1 MNAIFGIALF
11 LVVLIFVGVAIF
23 FFIKRFQE
31 NKDKISNIS
40 KEDYVSLK
48 EDLEVELKVK
58 KEKELKELE
67 KGDLSVIKE
76 VIERLFKSSK
86 LTSFVKSKNFILYDK
101 SKVSITITLS
111 DQEDIIDSEKQI
123 TLKNGDLYTQKKH
136 YLAIKKE
143 YSEKTFI
150 CAYKTIEEI
159 YNSIPTIFRIYLNI
173 KLSKKDDETETEVYV
188 LSLDLTRDDYNSV
201 KDQKLD
207 FTQKIDTFKNKY
219 NFDIRL
225 YELFEIEPLE
235 MDAKIFSLEKS
246 MNTKVSQNTT
256 FIGSSTVD
264 SNIEEKVID
273 SNTKISDVKNFSL
286 MMNNNILLN
295 KNESGNLEK
304 EEIAGFLNKKDLNL
318 VKSDVLQNE
327 IIEIIAVN
335 KDNKEILI
343 NYSKNTNIIREE
355 ELKEMFFKAIKKNIS
370 IYMFLSKG
378 SFSLSA
384 VNYADVNNI
393 EIFDTEKINKI
404 LSK

>member
-1 MNAIFGIALF
+1 MNVIFGVLLF
-11 LVVLIFVGVAIF
+11 LGVTGFIGVSIFL
-23 FFIKRFQE
+23 FIKRLNE

-40 KEDYVSLK
+40 KQDYVSLK
-48 EDLEVELKVK
+48 EDLEVELKIK

-76 VIERLFKSSK
+76 VIDRIFKSSK
-86 LTSFVKSKNFILYDK
+86 LAGFIKTQNFILYDK
-101 SKVSITITLS
+101 SKVSITINLA

-123 TLKNGDLYTQKKH
+123 TLKNGEVYTQKKH
-136 YLAIKKE
+136 FLAIKKE

-150 CAYKTIEEI
+150 CAYKAIEEI

-173 KLSKKDDETETEVYV
+173 KLSKKDETDEKNIYV
-188 LSLDLTRDDYNSV
+188 LSLDITKDDYNSV
-201 KDQKLD
+201 KNKKLEHI
-207 FTQKIDTFKNKY
+207 QKIDTFKNKY
-219 NFDIRL
+219 NYDLKL

-235 MDAKIFSLEKS
+235 MDEKIFSLEKS
-246 MNTKVSQNTT
+246 MNSKVSQSTV
-256 FIGSSTVD
+256 FIGSSTID
-264 SNIEEKVID
+264 DNEKEKIVD
-273 SNTKISDVKNFSL
+273 SNTKISDLKNFSL
-286 MMNNNILLN
+286 MMNNNIIVKEN
-295 KNESGNLEK
+295 NSINLEK
-304 EEIAGFLNKKDLNL
+304 DEITLFLNKKDFNL
-318 VKSDVLQNE
+318 VRSEILENE
-327 IIEIIAVN
+327 IVEIVAIDKN
-335 KDNKEILI
+335 NKEILI
-343 NYSKNTNIIREE
+343 NYSKNSNIIKEE